1 MRMIHVIPS
10 LKPDAGSV
18 AISLTGLFP
27 ALKLH
32 DIDCEIVTLD
42 SENPCTNGD
51 DNKFPSH
58 RFDSAD
64 AVRLLQQADLI
75 HLHGWDQEICRPAA
89 AIARK
94 SKTPYLL
101 SPHGQLTEGR
111 YQSMGWRDKLRG
123 FLGDNKLIK
132 SAAAMVTSNKQESV
146 DLSSRSLH
154 SNIRELPIGLS
165 FNEYTSTN
173 ESPPDIPSSL
183 RDMRILLLGPIDP
196 IEGCV
201 VLLRAVAELGPIADD
216 WSIVLAGQERGD
228 WRKMLEAAVRRK
240 GGEKRVL
247 FTDAPDVST
256 QKSWLSQV
264 SLLVAPGL
272 HVQPN
277 VSIMQAV
284 AMGIP
289 VIASDCVAPDSL
301 SHLMSVCGP
310 TKPQLQRALRSTFE
324 NGEKVLLEKAK
335 EAKEL
340 GLQRLDWSNLLHPYV
355 DLYRSVSR

>member
-10 LKPDAGSV
+10 LKPEAGSV
-18 AISLTGLFP
+18 AISLAGLFS
-27 ALKLH
+27 ALKSH
-32 DIDCEIVTLD
+32 DIDCEMITLD
-42 SENPCTNGD
+42 SENVFSNRD
-51 DNKFPSH
+51 DNEFQVH
-58 RFDSAD
+58 RFDSDD
-64 AVRLLQQADLI
+64 AARLLQQADLI
-75 HLHGWDQEICRPAA
+75 HLHGWDQEICKPAA

-94 SKTPYLL
+94 SHTPYLI

-111 YQSMGWRDKLRG
+111 YHSMGWRDKLRG
-123 FLGDNKLIK
+123 ILGENKLIQ
-132 SAAAMVTSNKQESV
+132 SAAALVTSNKTESI
-146 DLSSRSLH
+146 DLSSRNIH
-154 SNIRELPIGLS
+154 TNIRELPMGLS

-173 ESPPDIPSSL
+173 GSSPDISFSL
-183 RDMRILLLGPIDP
+183 KNMRILMLGPIDP

-201 VLLRAVAELGPIADD
+201 VLLKAVAELGPIADD

-240 GGEKRVL
+240 GGENRVM

-256 QKSWLSQV
+256 QKKWLSQV

-284 AMGIP
+284 AMGTP

-324 NGEKVLLEKAK
+324 SGEKVVLEKAK

-340 GLQRLDWSNLLHPYV
+340 GLQRYDWSNLLLPYV
-355 DLYRSVSR
+355 EFYRSVCR